1 MMEDQRNDS
10 NSHSNPA
17 SPKSKARRW
26 TLAGVAAATIAATGA
41 AFAWHGGAHAHGG
54 FGRHGHFGGPFSGQ
68 MDPESMGRRIDAMVQ
83 WMLADV
89 EATPEQREKIGAI
102 AKAAASE
109 LAPLRTQHRDARRKM
124 IELLAQPTIDRAQF
138 ERMRVEQMQVGE
150 TVTKRMTQAML
161 DAAEVLTPDQRAKLA
176 QKWQE
181 RQAQRGHGRR
191 G

>member
-1 MMEDQRNDS
+1 MEDKRNDS
-10 NSHSNPA
+10 DSS
-17 SPKSKARRW
+17 SPKNKARRW
-26 TLAGVAAATIAATGA
+26 TLAGIAAATIAATGA
-41 AFAWHGGAHAHGG
+41 AFAWHGGAHAQGG
-54 FGRHGHFGGPFSGQ
+54 FGGHAHFGGPFSGSFSGK

-89 EATPEQREKIGAI
+89 DATPEQREKIAGI

-138 ERMRVEQMQVGE
+138 ERVRVEQMQLGE
-150 TVTKRMTQAML
+150 TVTKRVTQAML

-181 RQAQRGHGRR
+181 RQERRGHGRR